1 VLVMI
6 VFDKVS
12 FTYGENLI
20 LKEISLKISPGELVA
35 IVGPNGSGKSTL
47 VKHINGL
54 LLPTD
59 GEVTID
65 GLNTKTKEH
74 LWEIRSRVGIVFQNP
89 ENNLVASTV
98 EEDVAFGPEN
108 LGYPPEKIVASV
120 KKALQAVGMEQ
131 FSKRPIQMLS
141 GGQKQKVALAGALA
155 LGSKYLILDEATSM
169 LDPQGQQELLSVILK
184 LNKEKLLS
192 VIMVTHNIEEAALAS
207 RIIGISEGR
216 IAFDGTPRE
225 IFSNSDLL
233 EEIESELPEVTKL
246 GYRLESRGL
255 NLKNPVLSEDEL
267 VKRLCCSI

>member
-1 VLVMI
+1 MI

-131 FSKRPIQMLS
+131 FSKRLIQMLS

>member
-1 VLVMI
+1 MLVMI